1 MKKIF
6 VAVLVILS
14 MIMLT
19 GCKNETLEES
29 KNKKT
34 NTELNEKVSDIS
46 IKDSKIFE
54 GLDILNDNIRY
65 ILSHKNFNKIVD
77 YIK

>member
-54 GLDILNDNIRY
+54 G
-65 ILSHKNFNKIVD
+65 
-77 YIK
+77 